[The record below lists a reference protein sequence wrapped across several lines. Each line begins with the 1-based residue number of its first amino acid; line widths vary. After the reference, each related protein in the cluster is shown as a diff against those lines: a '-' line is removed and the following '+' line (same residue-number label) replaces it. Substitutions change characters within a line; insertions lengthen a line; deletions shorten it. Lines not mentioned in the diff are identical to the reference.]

1 MMAEDISALV
11 DQFVQKVN
19 ARKHELLPPD
29 EVPQF
34 LRRPYPGDEN
44 LDLDESDWSDWQI
57 LAADHTA
64 RIRDLETK
72 IGRPFPNPFR
82 DLITRYSFPAFDCG
96 PLTFFSNTG
105 HDLFHELSVRLF
117 HDPGLSPL
125 LLEAGYIQIGNPFF
139 PNYDPV
145 CLAPSERGQEA
156 AVVQLDHEMI
166 LQHGVIQTIS
176 ILAPSFVE
184 LLNNLVRG
192 DAMPDVVG

>member
-1 MMAEDISALV
+1 MDRDVTVLV
-11 DQFVQKVN
+11 DQFVEKVN
-19 ARKHELLPPD
+19 ARRHELLPPE

-44 LDLDESDWSDWQI
+44 LQLDESDWSDWQI
-57 LAADHTA
+57 LPADHTA
-64 RIRDLETK
+64 RIRELETR

-96 PLTFFSNTG
+96 PLTFYSNTG
-105 HDLFHELSVRLF
+105 QDLFHELSGRLF
-117 HDPGLSPL
+117 LDPGMSPL

-145 CLAPSERGQEA
+145 CLAPSERGQDS

-166 LQHGVIQTIS
+166 LQHSIIQTVS
-176 ILAPSFVE
+176 VLAPSFVE
-184 LLNNLVRG
+184 LLNNLVHG
-192 DAMPDVVG
+192 AAMPDVVG